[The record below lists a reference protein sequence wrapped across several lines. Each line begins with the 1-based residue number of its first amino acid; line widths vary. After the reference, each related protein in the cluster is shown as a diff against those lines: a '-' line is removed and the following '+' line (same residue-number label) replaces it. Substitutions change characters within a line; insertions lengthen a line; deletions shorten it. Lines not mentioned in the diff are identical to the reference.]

1 MSFLYTFSI
10 QLQEKNK
17 FKASSY
23 MGEINEREG
32 ELRAARDKLIEQ
44 EEENRKLSVKAEKL
58 TSEKDF
64 LVAEIK

>member
-1 MSFLYTFSI
+1 
-10 QLQEKNK
+10 
-17 FKASSY
+17 